1 MAKLEQIQARIKK
14 LQEQAEALV
23 TRRAQGALDQIRE
36 LMLKHGLTTHDIETR
51 AKARR
56 DRAQAKRLGLA
67 GKATSASATKGKLP
81 PKYRDPKTG
90 ATWSGHARPP
100 AWIKNVKD
108 RSKFLIDGGSA
119 AGGVQAAASAKT
131 AGKKAAAKKTAAKK
145 ATAARKT
152 GAAKKAGAKGAAAK
166 KTAAG
171 KTAVKKTVAKR
182 AAAGAAKKAVAKKAV
197 AKKAVAK
204 KGAAKKTA
212 VKKTAAKKTAAQGAG
227 SVVKHVVVKHA
238 GPTRKASPSSSHV
251 AGPDRVN
258 GAITLS

>member
-36 LMLKHGLTTHDIETR
+36 LMLKHGLTTRDIEAR
-51 AKARR
+51 AKAKR
-56 DRAQAKRLGLA
+56 DRAQAARLGMDGKSVGA
-67 GKATSASATKGKLP
+67 GARKGKLP

-119 AGGVQAAASAKT
+119 AADMQAAASAKPAGRKT
-131 AGKKAAAKKTAAKK
+131 AAKKAVAGKRAAKKTAAKK
-145 ATAARKT
+145 ASAKSAAATRTGARKT
-152 GAAKKAGAKGAAAK
+152 AAKTAAKKAGKSKAATAK
-166 KTAAG
+166 KAA
-171 KTAVKKTVAKR
+171 AKR
-182 AAAGAAKKAVAKKAV
+182 AAPAAKKAVAKKAAAKKAVAKKAV
-197 AKKAVAK
+197 AKKA
-204 KGAAKKTA
+204 A
-212 VKKTAAKKTAAQGAG
+212 VKKT
-227 SVVKHVVVKHA
+227 VRHVVVKHT
-238 GPTRKASPSSSHV
+238 GPSRKPSPSSSHV
-251 AGPDRVN
+251 AGPARVN

>member
-56 DRAQAKRLGLA
+56 DRAQAKRLGLD
-67 GKATSASATKGKLP
+67 GKAASASASKGKLP

-100 AWIKNVKD
+100 AWIKDVKD

-131 AGKKAAAKKTAAKK
+131 AGRKTAAKKGAAKKVTAKGAAARKTRAVKSAVKTAAKKAGVKGAAAKKTAAKK
-145 ATAARKT
+145 TA
-152 GAAKKAGAKGAAAK
+152 
-166 KTAAG
+166 
-171 KTAVKKTVAKR
+171 
-182 AAAGAAKKAVAKKAV
+182 

-212 VKKTAAKKTAAQGAG
+212 AKKTAAKKTAAHG
-227 SVVKHVVVKHA
+227 SSGVVKHVVVKHA